1 MSAWFWFHLKLHHG
15 RRISI
20 WQGEGN
26 ELEKGLQPVGIEQL
40 EQLEFQNISKLDLWM
55 DEK

>member
-1 MSAWFWFHLKLHHG
+1 MSAWSWFHLKLYHG

-26 ELEKGLQPVGIEQL
+26 ELGKGLQPVGIEQL
-40 EQLEFQNISKLDLWM
+40 EQLEFQTFPN
-55 DEK
+55 